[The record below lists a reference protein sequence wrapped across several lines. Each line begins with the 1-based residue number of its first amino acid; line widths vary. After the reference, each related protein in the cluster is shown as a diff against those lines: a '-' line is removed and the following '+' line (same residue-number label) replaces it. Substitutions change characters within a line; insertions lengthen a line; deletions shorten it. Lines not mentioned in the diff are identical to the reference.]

1 MLVFAFGAIPMNRG
15 ILWKYWK
22 VLYIKAPTRSM
33 PPWLTSVATYWI
45 LFSFLNNT
53 FTLRATVI
61 RDCLIPDFWSHY
73 VRSLPN
79 LKVSQPTKVF
89 EDQET
94 NRWLT
99 YWDTFSSRGFLL
111 ILWFGFFLIFL
122 SGLNLCTWL
131 RWFQTTDRSL
141 NSSAADG
148 CTCRKSD
155 KIVLSLLFLWE
166 IKFLTASMMMICEP
180 NNRLLMSPVPRQ
192 RQ

>member
-1 MLVFAFGAIPMNRG
+1 MFVFAFGAIPMNRG
-15 ILWKYWK
+15 IFWKYWK
-22 VLYIKAPTRSM
+22 VLYIKASTWSM

-53 FTLRATVI
+53 LTFRATII
-61 RDCLIPDFWSHY
+61 RNWLIPVFRSHY

-89 EDQET
+89 EEQEN
-94 NRWLT
+94 NRSLI
-99 YWDTFSSRGFLL
+99 YSDTFSCRSSFL
-111 ILWFGFFLIFL
+111 ILWFEFFLIFL

-148 CTCRKSD
+148 CTCRMSD
-155 KIVLSLLFLWE
+155 KIVLSLFYLWE
-166 IKFLTASMMMICEP
+166 INFLTASMMMICEP
-180 NNRLLMSPVPRQ
+180 NNHLLMSPVPRR